1 MFKKKNLQVSVCI
14 PVYNAEKYLLRC
26 LESVKNQDF
35 PGTEII
41 LVNDCSNGT
50 DENGNDFFQIVKK
63 FRKSCKIPVKIV
75 THTQNKGLLE
85 ARRSAV
91 YEASSKY
98 ITFLDSDDFFP
109 KDALKNLFD
118 AAEESGADIVQGRVE
133 IIPENVFGEEERKR
147 LQKIDT
153 IRNKIC
159 FSPLKDEEI
168 IFSFMNIKKDGIENH
183 SGFVTGKLFTREI
196 CAKAFF
202 YLPVVFCTLGEDFVL
217 YTMFT
222 YFAKKYKGISCSVY
236 NYSCDTGVTSKK
248 IIDTL
253 EKWEKV
259 CSASSAFTSL
269 FNLIQNEP
277 EIKIPSECVEAI
289 KFQCR
294 RILQNSISQMHTS
307 VPESLIPE
315 ARNMLCDYW
324 GSDFVS
330 EMEENYYACPSSSIT
345 KNLSDSEE

>member
-50 DENGNDFFQIVKK
+50 DENENDFFQIVKK

-133 IIPENVFGEEERKR
+133 IISENVFGEEERKR

-196 CAKAFF
+196 CVKAFF

-269 FNLIQNEP
+269 FDLIKNEP
-277 EIKIPSECVEAI
+277 EINMPSECVEAI

-330 EMEENYYACPSSSIT
+330 EMEENYYACPSSLT
-345 KNLSDSEE
+345 TNLSKAE